1 MKNSRR
7 RDSLRDCQLN
17 LNSISKIII
26 ITITSSSS
34 LILSITKDYETTK
47 LIWSIKTILEA
58 SNVDPL
64 SQKIKWS
71 YFWINSQMKMEFKV
85 YSKILNKIKSMKKI
99 RINMEA
105 RLKRKMM
112 IIMMMK
118 IMIVDR
124 EIHLINSTTVEEED
138 RQLYQQLLIEKR
150 VVF

>member
-1 MKNSRR
+1 
-7 RDSLRDCQLN
+7 
-17 LNSISKIII
+17 
-26 ITITSSSS
+26 
-34 LILSITKDYETTK
+34 
-47 LIWSIKTILEA
+47 
-58 SNVDPL
+58 
-64 SQKIKWS
+64 
-71 YFWINSQMKMEFKV
+71 MEFKV

>member
-1 MKNSRR
+1 
-7 RDSLRDCQLN
+7 
-17 LNSISKIII
+17 
-26 ITITSSSS
+26 
-34 LILSITKDYETTK
+34 
-47 LIWSIKTILEA
+47 
-58 SNVDPL
+58 
-64 SQKIKWS
+64 
-71 YFWINSQMKMEFKV
+71 MKMEFKV

>member
-138 RQLYQQLLIEKR
+138 RQLYQQILIEKR

>member
-71 YFWINSQMKMEFKV
+71 YF
-85 YSKILNKIKSMKKI
+85 
-99 RINMEA
+99 
-105 RLKRKMM
+105 
-112 IIMMMK
+112 
-118 IMIVDR
+118 
-124 EIHLINSTTVEEED
+124 
-138 RQLYQQLLIEKR
+138 
-150 VVF
+150 